1 MDAPVIRHATA
12 TDAAAICAIYNPYVE
27 TTAIS
32 FEESPV
38 DAATM
43 AARIAD
49 IEREHVWLVAQVE
62 DEVAG
67 YAYAGPWRTRP
78 AYRHAVETTVY
89 VAPGRTRSGIGR
101 GLYEAL
107 LAELAKR
114 SFHCAIGG
122 IALPNPAS
130 IALHE
135 ALGFVKVAQFREVGR
150 KLGRWVDV
158 GYWERM
164 L

>member
-1 MDAPVIRHATA
+1 VGAAVIRHATA
-12 TDAAAICAIYNPYVE
+12 SDAGAICRIYNPYVE

-32 FEESPV
+32 FEEEPV

-43 AARIAD
+43 AGRIAE
-49 IEREHVWLVAQVE
+49 IQRAHAWFVAEV
-62 DEVAG
+62 DGDVAG
-67 YAYAGPWRTRP
+67 YAYASPWRARP

-89 VAPGRTRSGIGR
+89 VAQGRTRSGLGR
-101 GLYEAL
+101 ALYQAL
-107 LAELAKR
+107 LAEVARLG
-114 SFHCAIGG
+114 FHCAMGG
-122 IALPNPAS
+122 IALPNPS
-130 IALHE
+130 SVALHE
-135 ALGFVKVAQFREVGR
+135 ALGFVKVAHFREVGW